1 MRSVDEILN
10 DLQHTALNA
19 NQSILLKEL
28 CNTLGSVQAQLKE
41 EIIGT
46 LDEKAGGQDTIAID
60 DIKTIIIRAGENN

>member
-10 DLQHTALNA
+10 DLQHTALNV

-28 CNTLGSVQAQLKE
+28 CNTLGSVQTQLKE
-41 EIIGT
+41 EIIGA